1 MTTMGNKVA
10 FRVALP
16 DAKSDV
22 HSGTY
27 KILSR
32 GIFLGR
38 PKRMKLHDEVPL
50 MRKPDSARSASSAHW
65 CAKQLSIFIGNY

>member
-1 MTTMGNKVA
+1 MGNKIA

-16 DAKSDV
+16 DAKSGV

-38 PKRMKLHDEVPL
+38 PKRMKLRGEVPP
-50 MRKPDSARSASSAHW
+50 MRKPDTARSASSAYW
-65 CAKQLSIFIGNY
+65 RAKQLSIFIGNY